1 MLWIVLLVFIAIP
14 AMIIGGYFLIAPA
27 RAEKGEITKRLS
39 LLQLRNLQSADLPE
53 FLRNELFSDVPLI
66 NQILIQFNFAIVMDR
81 RLKQANLDMKVGT
94 FVLLSTVLFFIGMLP
109 GILLHWPF
117 LISLTV
123 GTLFLFIPTIV
134 INVKKRRRMEKFLSH
149 FPEALEM
156 FARSLRAGHSFTGA
170 IQLVG
175 QEMPDPVG
183 PEFQKVF
190 DEQNLGIPMRQA
202 LVGMAER
209 IDVLDVQ
216 FFATAILIQRE
227 TGGNLAEIIDKISH
241 VIRERFRIQGQLR
254 VFTAQARLTGYILTL
269 LPVAMALLIYSMNP
283 NYMKPLWS
291 DKLGQTMIIV
301 GVLLQIA
308 GALSIRRIVRIKI

>member
-1 MLWIVLLVFIAIP
+1 
-14 AMIIGGYFLIAPA
+14 
-27 RAEKGEITKRLS
+27 
-39 LLQLRNLQSADLPE
+39 
-53 FLRNELFSDVPLI
+53 
-66 NQILIQFNFAIVMDR
+66 
-81 RLKQANLDMKVGT
+81 
-94 FVLLSTVLFFIGMLP
+94 
-109 GILLHWPF
+109 
-117 LISLTV
+117 
-123 GTLFLFIPTIV
+123 
-134 INVKKRRRMEKFLSH
+134 
-149 FPEALEM
+149 
-156 FARSLRAGHSFTGA
+156 
-170 IQLVG
+170 
-175 QEMPDPVG
+175 
-183 PEFQKVF
+183 
-190 DEQNLGIPMRQA
+190 MRQA